1 MMASSRPQS
10 ATPSA
15 PDASRLGESQ
25 LLIVGLGLIGG
36 SLAAALKA
44 GGFTGTIL
52 ACDRDGDE
60 IARGI
65 EMGIIDGGDTE
76 LAAVLPGSSL
86 VVLAV
91 PVLAM
96 DAVMGALAAGL
107 HTAAADVVITDVGST
122 KAAIRD
128 TAERI
133 FGELPANLVL
143 GHPIAGSE
151 KSGVAASN
159 PTLYRQ
165 HKVILT
171 PGERTAPQ
179 PLSRVRALWQACGA
193 TVLEMPIEHHDQ
205 VLARTSHLPHLLA
218 FSLVDTLARQ
228 DERLDIFRYAAG
240 GFRDFTRIA
249 GSDPVMWRDIF
260 TANRGAVLQALN
272 DFEGGV
278 ARLRR
283 AVEEGDGDAMLG
295 ILDRASHARHY
306 FDTLLNQTSYQAGYQ
321 TMQDNSMRYRVSPGG
336 SVSGRIRVPG
346 DKSVSHRSIMLGA
359 LAEGVTEVKGFL
371 EGEDS
376 LATLQAFREMGVA
389 IEGPHQ
395 GRVTI
400 HGVGMHGLK
409 APAGP
414 IYVGNSG
421 TAMRLFAGLLTG
433 QAFDSELTGDAS
445 LTKRPMGRVADPL
458 RLMGATID
466 TAEGGRPP
474 LKIHGGQPLKGIDY
488 SMPMA
493 SAQVK
498 SCLLLAGMYAEG
510 ETRVK
515 EPAPTRDH
523 TERMLNGFGYTVER
537 DGDTAWLSGGG
548 SLAAGPIDVPSDISS
563 ATFFLV
569 AAAITP
575 GADLTL
581 EHVGINPTRIGV
593 INILKLMGADLE
605 LSHQHEVGGEP
616 VADIRVRYAPL
627 KGIDI
632 PVDQVPLA
640 IDEFPALFIAA
651 ANAQGKTRLRGA
663 EELRV
668 KESDR
673 IQAMADGLDVFGVEN
688 TVVADGIDILGGD
701 DGSGAPNYAGGHVD
715 SLGDHRIAMA
725 FAVAGLRARDEIVI
739 DDCANVATSF
749 PGFVELARRV
759 GLTVAPES
767 DAESVASEQ
776 QGDA

>member
-1 MMASSRPQS
+1 MATQE
-10 ATPSA
+10 AA
-15 PDASRLGESQ
+15 RLEEPR

-44 GGFTGTIL
+44 RGFRGEIL
-52 ACDRDGDE
+52 ACDRDAVE
-60 IARGI
+60 IAQGVA
-65 EMGIIDGGDTE
+65 MGIIDGGGTE
-76 LAAVLPGSSL
+76 LEPLLTGVSL

-96 DAVMGALAAGL
+96 ESVLSALGGGL
-107 HTAAADVVITDVGST
+107 GERLDTTPITDVGSS
-122 KAAIRD
+122 KVAIRD
-128 TAERI
+128 AARRA
-133 FGELPANLVL
+133 FGRLPPSLVL

-151 KSGVAASN
+151 KSGVAAAN
-159 PTLYRQ
+159 PDLYCR

-171 PGERTAPQ
+171 PTAETAVEAIA
-179 PLSRVRALWQACGA
+179 RVRALWRACEA
-193 TVLEMPIEHHDQ
+193 EVLEMPVERHDQ

-228 DERLDIFRYAAG
+228 DERLEIFRYAAG

-260 TANRGAVLQALN
+260 TANRTAVLAALD
-272 DFEGGV
+272 DFEAGL

-283 AVEEGDGDAMLG
+283 AVSDGDGDAMLATF
-295 ILDRASHARHY
+295 DRASHARHY
-306 FDTLLNQTSYQAGYQ
+306 FDTLLNQTRYYP
-321 TMQDNSMRYRVSPGG
+321 TMEHNNVRYRVAPGG
-336 SVSGRIRVPG
+336 QVAGRIRVPG
-346 DKSVSHRSIMLGA
+346 DKSISHRSIMLGA

-414 IYVGNSG
+414 LYVGNSG
-421 TAMRLFAGLLTG
+421 TAMRLFAGLLAG

-458 RLMGATID
+458 RLMGAEID

-474 LKIHGGQPLKGIDY
+474 LRIHGGKALKGITYD
-488 SMPMA
+488 MPMA

-498 SCLLLAGMYAEG
+498 SCLLLAGLYAEG
-510 ETRVK
+510 ETRVR

-523 TERMLNGFGYTVER
+523 TERMLNGFGYAVER
-537 DGDTAWLSGGG
+537 DGDTCWLSGGG
-548 SLAAGPIDVPSDISS
+548 KLGAGPIDVPSDISS

-575 GADLTL
+575 GSDLVL

-593 INILKLMGADLE
+593 INILTLMGADLE
-605 LSHQHEVGGEP
+605 LSNQREVGGEP

-632 PVDQVPLA
+632 PVEQVPLA

-651 ANAQGKTRLRGA
+651 ANAEGITRLRGA

-673 IQAMADGLDVFGVEN
+673 IQAMADGLAVLGVEH
-688 TVVADGIDILGGD
+688 TVVADGIDIVGGKPQ
-701 DGSGAPNYAGGHVD
+701 GANYGGGRID

-725 FAVAGLRARDEIVI
+725 FTVAGLRASAPIEI

-749 PGFVELARRV
+749 PGFVELAGRV
-759 GLTVAPES
+759 GLRVDEEGA
-767 DAESVASEQ
+767 
-776 QGDA
+776 